1 MNASQIEKNVSALVE
16 NFNKEEF
23 VFDLLKAYGISKT
36 SITRLKK
43 GDFNLSKVEGEV
55 LYKSKMLFKVVES
68 DTLLNTIDE
77 LTKDVDSL
85 KHNPRFVIV
94 TDYKT
99 LLAKDIRTGLA
110 LDTPI
115 LEIHKHFGFFLPW
128 AGQEKYAQKNENY
141 ADRKA
146 SYKMA
151 KLYDI
156 LVTENPNIYEDGG
169 HSLNIFLSRLLFCFF
184 AEDTDIFPIEG
195 MFTDTLEQHTQK
207 DGSDTHS
214 FLDRLFKVL
223 NTEDYSKEASH
234 FREFPYV
241 NGGLFRDTIVSPRFT
256 KEARKII
263 IECGDLDWSEINP
276 DIFGSMIQAVV
287 NPAYRSGLGMH
298 YTSVPNIM
306 KVIEPLFLNELYEEF
321 EKSKGNDRKLRE
333 LIFRISKLKIF
344 DPACGSGNFLIIAY
358 KELRKLEIEIIKEI
372 NGVGQ
377 ESIVDGSQSKIHF
390 IKDGHKIVSDASQS
404 KMNFKSKQFEIWF
417 TEIKLSQ
424 FYGIE
429 LDDFA
434 HEMAIL
440 SLWLAEHQMNKE
452 FVDEL
457 HDFGRAKPI
466 LPLKEAGNI
475 TQGNATRL
483 NWEDTCPK
491 CKNDEIYIL
500 GNPPYAGQK
509 KQDKIQKEDL
519 KLLFQGKTNYKT
531 LDYVSCWFLKGSDYL
546 DENIKMGLVSTNSIC
561 QGNQVGLLWPSVL
574 KSGIVEIFFAVPN
587 FKWTNNAKGNAG
599 VTCSIIGLQ
608 KTKNNFQKL
617 IYTDKNVIK
626 ASNIN
631 AYLTDSID
639 IIVQKRMTALSSL
652 PKMVSGNMALDDGHL
667 MLTEKEKNDL
677 VNKYPDAEIYI
688 RETTGANEFI
698 KGLKRYCIW
707 IEDEELK
714 DALKIPF
721 IKNRVDSCKVFR
733 ENGGEVARTLVHRAH
748 QFRYRHQPI
757 DSQIIIP
764 LTSSERREYIPM
776 GFLGERVVIQQS
788 AQVLYDPEPFVFGVI
803 TSRMHMIWI
812 DAVGGKLETRYS
824 YSVGICYNT
833 FPFPNINQKQKEQ
846 INLHVFG
853 VLEEREKY
861 SGKTMAQ
868 LYDPDKMPKGLK
880 EAHHQLDLA
889 IERCYRLKPFESDTE
904 RLEYLF
910 KEYEKMIN
918 KNTLLEKPK
927 RTRKKKA

>member
-1 MNASQIEKNVSALVE
+1 MNAFQIEKNVTALVE

-23 VFDLLKAYGISKT
+23 IFDLLKAYGISKT

-55 LYKSKMLFKVVES
+55 LYKSKMLFKEVAS
-68 DTLLNTIDE
+68 GSLLNTIDE

-128 AGQEKYAQKNENY
+128 AGQEKYAQKNENF

-146 SYKMA
+146 SEKMA
-151 KLYDI
+151 KMYDI
-156 LVTENPNIYEDGG
+156 LVQENPGIYDDGG
-169 HSLNIFLSRLLFCFF
+169 HNLNIFLSRLLFCFF
-184 AEDTDIFPIEG
+184 AEDTVIFPIEG

-207 DGSDTHS
+207 DGSDTHT

-223 NTEDYSKEASH
+223 NTKDNSKESAH
-234 FREFPYV
+234 FTAFPYV
-241 NGGLFRDTIVSPRFT
+241 NGGLFRDTIVSPKFT
-256 KEARKII
+256 KDARKII

-306 KVIEPLFLNELYEEF
+306 KVIEPLFLNELNEEF
-321 EKSKGNDRKLRE
+321 EKHFNDVKKLNK
-333 LIFRISKLKIF
+333 LINRIAKIKVF

-358 KELRKLEIEIIKEI
+358 KQLRRLEI
-372 NGVGQ
+372 
-377 ESIVDGSQSKIHF
+377 KILARIYEVNHQLNLGF
-390 IKDGHKIVSDASQS
+390 PDVYTK
-404 KMNFKSKQFEIWF
+404 
-417 TEIKLSQ
+417 IKLSQ

-452 FVDEL
+452 FVSEL
-457 HDFGRAKPI
+457 QDYGKAEDI

-491 CKNDEIYIL
+491 NENDEIYIL
-500 GNPPYAGQK
+500 GNPPYLGSSMQDAEQKNDMAFVFKGGSNFK
-509 KQDKIQKEDL
+509 KQDYI
-519 KLLFQGKTNYKT
+519 
-531 LDYVSCWFLKGSDYL
+531 SCWFYKAALFL
-546 DENIKMGLVSTNSIC
+546 DSNHKYAFVSTNSVN
-561 QGNQVGLLWPSVL
+561 QGTQVEMIWPLIFNKGL
-574 KSGIVEIFFAVPN
+574 EIFFAHKD

-599 VTCSIIGLQ
+599 VICSIIGIRKNSNKPKYLFSNGI
-608 KTKNNFQKL
+608 KTIAQ
-617 IYTDKNVIK
+617 
-626 ASNIN
+626 NIN
-631 AYLTDSID
+631 AYLVDSIN
-639 IIVQKRMTALSSL
+639 IIVYKSTKPISQL
-652 PKMVSGNMALDDGHL
+652 PKMTSGNKPLDGGNLILDDK
-667 MLTEKEKNDL
+667 EKEEMLIEAPNSE
-677 VNKYPDAEIYI
+677 PFI
-688 RETTGANEFI
+688 RKFIGSSEFI
-698 KGLKRYCIW
+698 RGNQRWCLW
-707 IEDEELK
+707 INEEDVDK
-714 DALKIPF
+714 ALEINQ
-721 IKNRVDSCKVFR
+721 IKNRVEKVR
-733 ENGGEVARTLVHRAH
+733 TVRLAGGNNARNKANSPHRFEFANE
-748 QFRYRHQPI
+748 PNV
-757 DSQIIIP
+757 SQLLIP
-764 LTSSERREYIPM
+764 RVSSIRREYIPI
-776 GFLGERVVIQQS
+776 GFMDLDTVIADS
-788 AQVLYDPEPFVFGVI
+788 AQVIFDAEPYVFGVI
-803 TSRMHMIWI
+803 NSKMHMAWVKVTAGRLKS
-812 DAVGGKLETRYS
+812 DYRYS
-824 YSVGICYNT
+824 SFFSYHT
-833 FPFPNINQKQKEQ
+833 FPFPNISLKQKEQ
-846 INLHVFG
+846 INLHVFE
-853 VLEEREKY
+853 VLEEREKH
-861 SGKTMAQ
+861 SGKTLAQ

-910 KEYEKMIN
+910 KEYEKMIH
-918 KNTLLEKPK
+918 KNTLLE
-927 RTRKKKA
+927 

>member
-1 MNASQIEKNVSALVE
+1 MNASQIEKNVTALVE

-55 LYKSKMLFKVVES
+55 LYKSKMLFKEVAS
-68 DTLLNTIDE
+68 GTLLNTIDE

-99 LLAKDIRTGLA
+99 LLAKDIRTGSA

-156 LVTENPNIYEDGG
+156 LVTENPNIYDDGG
-169 HSLNIFLSRLLFCFF
+169 HNLNIFLSRLLFCFF

-207 DGSDTHS
+207 DGSDTHT

-223 NTEDYSKEASH
+223 NTEDNSKEVSH

-241 NGGLFRDTIVSPRFT
+241 NGGLFRDTIVSPKFT

-321 EKSKGNDRKLRE
+321 EKSKGNDRKLRQ

-390 IKDGHKIVSDASQS
+390 IKDGHKIVSDAPQS

-452 FVDEL
+452 FVSEL

-466 LPLKEAGNI
+466 LPLKEAGHI

-491 CKNDEIYIL
+491 KDDDEIYIL
-500 GNPPYAGQK
+500 GNPPYLGFRNWDVQQ
-509 KQDKIQKEDL
+509 KQDMNVIFHNMGNVKR
-519 KLLFQGKTNYKT
+519 
-531 LDYVSCWFLKGSDYL
+531 LDYIACWFKKATDYIQSI
-546 DENIKMGLVSTNSIC
+546 NSKYAFVSTNSIC
-561 QGNQVGLLWPSVL
+561 QGEQVSLIWPFIFAKNQ
-574 KSGIVEIFFAVPN
+574 EIFFAYQPFDWN
-587 FKWTNNAKGNAG
+587 NNAKGNAG
-599 VTCSIIGLQ
+599 VTVVIVGIRNIIESVKYIFINNLKKEVSNISPYLIKGGQTVMFQRKEPLSNFPIMALGSSGIDGGFLMISKEEREVFISSNSDSEKFIKPFLSGGDFLNGIIRYCLWIDDDDLEEASSVEMIKDRIDKCKEYRLQ
-608 KTKNNFQKL
+608 GGRDAK
-617 IYTDKNVIK
+617 K
-626 ASNIN
+626 ASNVPHRFFYRKYKN
-631 AYLTDSID
+631 TDC
-639 IIVQKRMTALSSL
+639 IIL
-652 PKMVSGNMALDDGHL
+652 P
-667 MLTEKEKNDL
+667 
-677 VNKYPDAEIYI
+677 
-688 RETTGANEFI
+688 R
-698 KGLKRYCIW
+698 
-707 IEDEELK
+707 
-714 DALKIPF
+714 
-721 IKNRVDSCKVFR
+721 
-733 ENGGEVARTLVHRAH
+733 
-748 QFRYRHQPI
+748 
-757 DSQIIIP
+757 
-764 LTSSERREYIPM
+764 TSSGRRNYLPC
-776 GFLGERVVIQQS
+776 GFLEAGTIVSNQAFVI
-788 AQVLYDPEPFVFGVI
+788 YDSEPYLFGVI
-803 TSRMHMIWI
+803 SSRLHCVWMSITS
-812 DAVGGKLETRYS
+812 GKMRNDYS
-824 YSVGICYNT
+824 YSVNLTYNT
-833 FPFPNINQKQKEQ
+833 FPFPEINQKQKEQ
-846 INLHVFG
+846 INLHVFD
-853 VLEEREKY
+853 VLEEREKH
-861 SGKTMAQ
+861 SGKTLAQ
-868 LYDPDKMPKGLK
+868 LYDPNKMPKGLK

-910 KEYEKMIN
+910 AAYEKMIN

>member
-1 MNASQIEKNVSALVE
+1 MNASQIEKNVTTLVQ
-16 NFNKEEF
+16 NFNKKEF
-23 VFDLLKAYGISKT
+23 IFDLLKAYGISKT

-43 GDFNLSKVEGEV
+43 GDFNLSRVKGEV
-55 LYKSKMLFKVVES
+55 LYKSKMLFKEVES
-68 DTLLNTIDE
+68 GTLLNTIDE

-94 TDYKT
+94 TDYRT
-99 LLAKDIRTGLA
+99 LLAKDIRTGLT

-115 LEIHKHFGFFLPW
+115 LEIHKHYGFFLPW
-128 AGQEKYAQKNENY
+128 AGQEKYSQKNENY

-156 LVTENPNIYEDGG
+156 LVTKNPNVYDDGG
-169 HSLNIFLSRLLFCFF
+169 HNLNIFLSRLLFCFF

-195 MFTDTLEQHTQK
+195 MFTDTLAQHTKK
-207 DGSDTHS
+207 DGTDVNI

-223 NTEDYSKEASH
+223 DTKDNSKEASH

-241 NGGLFRDTIVSPRFT
+241 NGGLFRDNIISPKFT

-263 IECGDLDWSEINP
+263 LECGDLDWSEINP

-321 EKSKGNDRKLRE
+321 EKHKENTKKLRQ
-333 LIFRISKLKIF
+333 LIYRISKLKIF

-358 KELRKLEIEIIKEI
+358 KELRKLEIKIWKQI
-372 NGVGQ
+372 NELEPQYSFV
-377 ESIVDGSQSKIHF
+377 
-390 IKDGHKIVSDASQS
+390 
-404 KMNFKSKQFEIWF
+404 F
-417 TEIKLSQ
+417 TEVKLSQ

-440 SLWLAEHQMNKE
+440 SLWLAEHQMNKI
-452 FVDEL
+452 FTDEL
-457 HDFGRAKPI
+457 YDFGRAKPI
-466 LPLKEAGNI
+466 LPLKEAGHI
-475 TQGNATRL
+475 TQGNAARL

-491 CKNDEIYIL
+491 KADDEIYIL
-500 GNPPYAGQK
+500 GNPPYLGARLQDAEQK
-509 KQDKIQKEDL
+509 KDMNIVFHNIKG
-519 KLLFQGKTNYKT
+519 FNNM
-531 LDYVSCWFLKGSDYL
+531 DYIACWFYKAKEYIEDSNS
-546 DENIKMGLVSTNSIC
+546 ECAFVSTNSIC
-561 QGNQVGLLWPSVL
+561 QGEQVALIWPHLLSE
-574 KSGIVEIFFAVPN
+574 KIEIGFAHQS

-599 VTCSIIGLQ
+599 VIVIIVNLRNISNKPKYLYIESLEK
-608 KTKNNFQKL
+608 KTN
-617 IYTDKNVIK
+617 
-626 ASNIN
+626 NIN
-631 AYLTDSID
+631 PYLVDAKNTY
-639 IIVQKRMTALSSL
+639 VQNRSNPLSKVPEINFGS
-652 PKMVSGNMALDDGHL
+652 MANDGGNLL
-667 MLTEKEKNDL
+667 LTEKEKNELLKVEPKSEPLIKNL
-677 VNKYPDAEIYI
+677 V
-688 RETTGANEFI
+688 GALEFI
-698 KGLKRYCIW
+698 RGKEKYCLWIDETNKELAYSLPFVERRIKATEKSRLESKRKSTQ
-707 IEDEELK
+707 EL
-714 DALKIPF
+714 ACVPYRFAEVRYL
-721 IKNRVDSCKVFR
+721 NTDS
-733 ENGGEVARTLVHRAH
+733 
-748 QFRYRHQPI
+748 
-757 DSQIIIP
+757 IIIP
-764 LTSSERREYIPM
+764 SVSSERRDYIPI
-776 GFLGERVVIQQS
+776 GFLDSNYVIV
-788 AQVLYDPEPFVFGVI
+788 APNFAIYNAEIWVFGII
-803 TSRMHMIWI
+803 TSKMHMVW
-812 DAVGGKLETRYS
+812 VKNVSGKLKSDYRYS
-824 YSVGICYNT
+824 AKLCYNT
-833 FPFPNINQKQKEQ
+833 FPFPEINKKQKEQ
-846 INLHVFG
+846 INLHVFEI
-853 VLEEREKY
+853 LEEREKH

>member
-1 MNASQIEKNVSALVE
+1 MNTSQIEKNVTALVD
-16 NFNKEEF
+16 NFNREEF

-55 LYKSKMLFKVVES
+55 LYKSKMLFKEVES
-68 DTLLNTIDE
+68 GTLLNTIDE

-99 LLAKDIRTGLA
+99 LLAKDTRTGLA

-115 LEIHKHFGFFLPW
+115 LAIHKHFGFFLPW
-128 AGQEKYAQKNENY
+128 AGQEKYAQKNENF

-146 SYKMA
+146 SYQMA

-156 LVTENPNIYEDGG
+156 LVNENPNIYDDGG
-169 HSLNIFLSRLLFCFF
+169 HNLNTFLSRLLFCFF

-195 MFTDTLEQHTQK
+195 MFTDTLGKFTEK
-207 DGSDTHS
+207 DGSDTHT
-214 FLDRLFKVL
+214 FLDRLFKIL
-223 NTEDYSKEASH
+223 NTKDNSKEASH
-234 FREFPYV
+234 FKEFPYV
-241 NGGLFRDTIVSPRFT
+241 NGGLFRDTIVSPNFT

-306 KVIEPLFLNELYEEF
+306 KVIEPLFLNKLYEEF
-321 EKSKGNDRKLRE
+321 EKHKGKPKKLRQ
-333 LIFRISKLKIF
+333 LIYRISKLKIF

-372 NGVGQ
+372 NGIGQ
-377 ESIVDGSQSKIHF
+377 TEVFHGSQSKIHF
-390 IKDGHKIVSDASQS
+390 TKDGYQVISNAPQS
-404 KMNFKSKQFEIWF
+404 KINFGGTQIEIWF

-452 FVDEL
+452 FVNEL
-457 HDFGRAKPI
+457 QDFGKAKPI
-466 LPLKEAGNI
+466 LPLKEAGHI

-483 NWEDTCPK
+483 NWEDTCS
-491 CKNDEIYIL
+491 KNGDDEIYIL
-500 GNPPYAGQK
+500 GNPPYLGSRN
-509 KQDKIQKEDL
+509 QDKEQKEDMKFVFL
-519 KLLFQGKTNYKT
+519 KDYKS
-531 LDYVSCWFLKGSDYL
+531 LDYVSAWFYKGAKYIQGF
-546 DENIKMGLVSTNSIC
+546 NAQIAFVSTNSIC
-561 QGNQVGLLWPSVL
+561 QGDQVAKTWPRIIDN
-574 KSGIVEIFFAVPN
+574 GIEIGFAHQS

-599 VTCSIIGLQ
+599 VTVIIVGLRNYS
-608 KTKNNFQKL
+608 KNQKL
-617 IYTDKNVIK
+617 IYIDNLEKK

-631 AYLTDSID
+631 AYLLDAKGAYVKSKSSSI
-639 IIVQKRMTALSSL
+639 SNF
-652 PKMVSGNMALDDGHL
+652 PKMNFGNMPADGGQL
-667 MLTEKEKNDL
+667 LFTSEEKKAFLIKEPKSEKWFF
-677 VNKYPDAEIYI
+677 KMISAH
-688 RETTGANEFI
+688 EFLNG
-698 KGLKRYCIW
+698 KERWCLWLEGVK
-707 IEDEELK
+707 EEELNDMPLVKERVSKLKEIRLNSSRPQLADLPHLFAQITQPPNK
-714 DALKIPF
+714 DFILIP
-721 IKNRVDSCKVFR
+721 
-733 ENGGEVARTLVHRAH
+733 
-748 QFRYRHQPI
+748 RH
-757 DSQIIIP
+757 
-764 LTSSERREYIPM
+764 SSEHRDYIPM
-776 GFLGERVVIQQS
+776 GFLSQENVSHDSCLIVATSQIW
-788 AQVLYDPEPFVFGVI
+788 LYGAL
-803 TSRMHMIWI
+803 TSKIHMLWTSII
-812 DAVGGKLETRYS
+812 GGKLKTDYRYS
-824 YSVGICYNT
+824 AGLCYNT
-833 FPFPNINQKQKEQ
+833 FPFPDISQKQKEQ
-846 INLHVFG
+846 INLHVFEI
-853 VLEEREKY
+853 LEEREKH
-861 SGKTMAQ
+861 SGKTLAQ
-868 LYDPDKMPKGLK
+868 LYDPDKMPNGLK

-918 KNTLLEKPK
+918 KNTFLEKPK
-927 RTRKKKA
+927 RRRKKKA

>member
-1 MNASQIEKNVSALVE
+1 MNASQIEINVTALVE

-55 LYKSKMLFKVVES
+55 LYKSKMLFKEVES
-68 DTLLNTIDE
+68 GTLLNTIDE
-77 LTKDVDSL
+77 LTKDTDSL

-115 LEIHKHFGFFLPW
+115 LEVHKHFGFFLPW

-156 LVTENPNIYEDGG
+156 LVNENPNIYEDGG
-169 HSLNIFLSRLLFCFF
+169 HNLNIFLSRLLFCFF

-207 DGSDTHS
+207 EGSDTHT

-223 NTEDYSKEASH
+223 NTKDNSKEASH
-234 FREFPYV
+234 FKEFPYV
-241 NGGLFRDTIVSPRFT
+241 NGGLFRDTIVSPKFT

-306 KVIEPLFLNELYEEF
+306 KVIEPLFLNELYEEY
-321 EKSKGNDRKLRE
+321 EKYQNDVV
-333 LIFRISKLKIF
+333 KLKKLINRIAKIKVF

-358 KELRKLEIEIIKEI
+358 KQLRRLEI
-372 NGVGQ
+372 
-377 ESIVDGSQSKIHF
+377 KILSRIYEVNHQLILGF
-390 IKDGHKIVSDASQS
+390 PDVYTK
-404 KMNFKSKQFEIWF
+404 
-417 TEIKLSQ
+417 IKLSQ

-452 FVDEL
+452 FISEL
-457 HDFGRAKPI
+457 HDYGKAENI

-483 NWEDTCPK
+483 SWEDTCPK
-491 CKNDEIYIL
+491 NISDEIYIL
-500 GNPPYAGQK
+500 GNPPYLGFSQQNSIQK
-509 KQDKIQKEDL
+509 KDIHFVWRKNVKV
-519 KLLFQGKTNYKT
+519 
-531 LDYVSCWFLKGSDYL
+531 DYISCWLIKGKEFINNTNSKL
-546 DENIKMGLVSTNSIC
+546 AFVSTNSIC
-561 QGNQVGLLWPSVL
+561 QGEQVVTIWTELLNSNVV
-574 KSGIVEIFFAVPN
+574 IN
-587 FKWTNNAKGNAG
+587 FCYTSFPWKNSAKGNAG
-599 VTCSIIGLQ
+599 VICVIIGLANSEYSNNRKIYIDGAFKKVANISPYLIPGNNTTIKKRTKPLSNFPVMTLGDMAKDGGNLFLNIDEKNTLIENHPNATKFVRELVGAKEFLNGYQ
-608 KTKNNFQKL
+608 KWCLWINDESIEEANEISFIKKRLEKVVESRLASKKTATQKFSRLPHQFVERRFQELPKL
-617 IYTDKNVIK
+617 LIPTVSSSRRDYIPIGFFSEREIINAPNNVIY
-626 ASNIN
+626 NPPP
-631 AYLTDSID
+631 Y
-639 IIVQKRMTALSSL
+639 
-652 PKMVSGNMALDDGHL
+652 
-667 MLTEKEKNDL
+667 
-677 VNKYPDAEIYI
+677 
-688 RETTGANEFI
+688 
-698 KGLKRYCIW
+698 
-707 IEDEELK
+707 
-714 DALKIPF
+714 
-721 IKNRVDSCKVFR
+721 
-733 ENGGEVARTLVHRAH
+733 
-748 QFRYRHQPI
+748 
-757 DSQIIIP
+757 
-764 LTSSERREYIPM
+764 
-776 GFLGERVVIQQS
+776 
-788 AQVLYDPEPFVFGVI
+788 VFGIIHSKIHIV
-803 TSRMHMIWI
+803 WV
-812 DAVGGKLETRYS
+812 DAIGGKLKNDYRYS
-824 YSVGICYNT
+824 ATLCYNT
-833 FPFPNINQKQKEQ
+833 FPFPDINQKQKEQ
-846 INLHVFG
+846 INLHVFE

-861 SGKTMAQ
+861 SNKTLAQ
-868 LYDPDKMPKGLK
+868 LYDPNKMPKGLK

>member
-1 MNASQIEKNVSALVE
+1 MNASQIEKNVTALAE

-43 GDFNLSKVEGEV
+43 GDFNLSKIEGEV
-55 LYKSKMLFKVVES
+55 LYKSKMLFKEVEFG
-68 DTLLNTIDE
+68 TLLNTIDE

-99 LLAKDIRTGLA
+99 LLAKDIRTGAA

-156 LVTENPNIYEDGG
+156 LVTENPNIYDDGG
-169 HSLNIFLSRLLFCFF
+169 HNLNIFLSRLLFCFF

-207 DGSDTHS
+207 DGSDTHT
-214 FLDRLFKVL
+214 FLDRLFTVL
-223 NTEDYSKEASH
+223 NTKDNSKEASH

-241 NGGLFRDTIVSPRFT
+241 NGGLFRDTIVSPKFT
-256 KEARKII
+256 KEARNII

-321 EKSKGNDRKLRE
+321 EKSKRNDRKLRE

-358 KELRKLEIEIIKEI
+358 KELRKLEIKIWQQI
-372 NGVGQ
+372 NELDPQYSFV
-377 ESIVDGSQSKIHF
+377 
-390 IKDGHKIVSDASQS
+390 
-404 KMNFKSKQFEIWF
+404 F
-417 TEIKLSQ
+417 TEINLSQ

-440 SLWLAEHQMNKE
+440 SLWLAEHQMNKI

-457 HDFGRAKPI
+457 FDFGRAKPI
-466 LPLKEAGNI
+466 LPLKEAGHI

-491 CKNDEIYIL
+491 NKNDEIYIL
-500 GNPPYAGQK
+500 GNPPYLGYSR
-509 KQDKIQKEDL
+509 QDEEQKEDM
-519 KLLFQGKTNYKT
+519 KIVFSSIKNFKK
-531 LDYVSCWFLKGSDYL
+531 LDYIACWF
-546 DENIKMGLVSTNSIC
+546 IKASSFIRHTKNQYAFVSTNSIS
-561 QGNQVGLLWPSVL
+561 QGEQVALLWPNIL
-574 KSGIVEIFFAVPN
+574 NKGLEIGFAHSS

-599 VTCSIIGLQ
+599 VSVIIVGVRTIVNAQ
-608 KTKNNFQKL
+608 KI
-617 IYTDKNVIK
+617 IYTDNRAKKVNNINPYLLDTSNLIINSASKPLSILPNMIKGSSPGDNGNLLLEKEEKENILKENPSAKKYIKKYIGAREFMNGSLRYCILVDDNNYENAKKITSLKRRFDKVSNFRLKSTK
-626 ASNIN
+626 ASTREK
-631 AYLTDSID
+631 AKYPYLFDENKYQKTDSIL
-639 IIVQKRMTALSSL
+639 IPQ
-652 PKMVSGNMALDDGHL
+652 
-667 MLTEKEKNDL
+667 
-677 VNKYPDAEIYI
+677 
-688 RETTGANEFI
+688 TG
-698 KGLKRYCIW
+698 
-707 IEDEELK
+707 
-714 DALKIPF
+714 
-721 IKNRVDSCKVFR
+721 
-733 ENGGEVARTLVHRAH
+733 
-748 QFRYRHQPI
+748 
-757 DSQIIIP
+757 
-764 LTSSERREYIPM
+764 SERREYLPI
-776 GFLGERVVIQQS
+776 GFFDESYVISNAARVVYN
-788 AQVLYDPEPFVFGVI
+788 AEPWLFGLLS
-803 TSRMHMIWI
+803 SRIHMVWVK
-812 DAVGGKLETRYS
+812 AVAGRLKTDMQYS
-824 YSVGICYNT
+824 NTLCYNT
-833 FPFPNINQKQKEQ
+833 FPFPEINQKQKEQ
-846 INLHVFG
+846 INLHVYEI
-853 VLEEREKY
+853 LEEREKH
-861 SGKTMAQ
+861 SGKTLAQ
-868 LYDPDKMPKGLK
+868 LYDPDKTPKGLK
-880 EAHHQLDLA
+880 EAHLQLDLA
-889 IERCYRLKPFESDTE
+889 IERCYRLKPFTSDTE